1 MGPDQRHYT
10 LHAVHVDTSLKVM
23 EIIQIKR
30 INVCCTSNLKNCY
43 HTLYVL
49 EKYFFLAVRITYK
62 IRKNNK
68 QKDVKNKSLNTNLLE
83 IQMVERIKFFSF
95 FIK

>member
-1 MGPDQRHYT
+1 MGPDQRHYFT
-10 LHAVHVDTSLKVM
+10 CSTRGHKSKSYG
-23 EIIQIKR
+23 
-30 INVCCTSNLKNCY
+30 NYSNKKDICMLYFKSKELLS
-43 HTLYVL
+43 HTIL

-83 IQMVERIKFFSF
+83 IQMVERIKFFFF